1 MTARLFAEG
10 WAENDNDRS
19 ADLFWRAVRALLD
32 RSLTFLCKWNS
43 SSSTPLVAGVS
54 MTEPALLLGKGTEEG
69 VVEAVEASFCSVAA
83 FPLIPAMLPQNRARL
98 TFTRQENSGL
108 FIRGSMEDG
117 ES

>member
-19 ADLFWRAVRALLD
+19 ADLFWRAVGALLD
-32 RSLTFLCKWNS
+32 RSLAFLCKRNS

-69 VVEAVEASFCSVAA
+69 VVEAVEASFCSVATL
-83 FPLIPAMLPQNRARL
+83 PLILAMVQG
-98 TFTRQENSGL
+98 TSDVYQTRK
-108 FIRGSMEDG
+108 
-117 ES
+117 